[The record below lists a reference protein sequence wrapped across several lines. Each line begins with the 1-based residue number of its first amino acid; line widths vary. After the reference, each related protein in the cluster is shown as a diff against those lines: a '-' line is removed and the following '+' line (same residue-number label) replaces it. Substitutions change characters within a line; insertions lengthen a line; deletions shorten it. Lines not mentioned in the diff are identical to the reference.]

1 MDSKLI
7 FELALT
13 PVMQVNPNG
22 GQADGTVGVRRG
34 LEGMHHRDNKDVK
47 RLRRDGDGSP
57 DPLLGGDGLNFGLDG
72 HNHQGGDR
80 GGSENM
86 AIDNA
91 LLQPDRAHLQ
101 SQATEAFHQY
111 QLRQQHSAPQGPGP
125 AQQRYEQHNANA
137 DVQSNHDMQQGGGA
151 KPSVGSDE
159 WHRLRKDSHKEV
171 EKRRRQTINQ
181 GIEELKKIVPDCDK
195 HKGQILKNAVE
206 YIKKLKENE
215 QQNIEKLTL
224 EKLLTEQAIAELSAS
239 NKALKAQ
246 LAQAWKEVEH
256 WKHLCGEL
264 SKGKDLPQPPRN
276 AENSTTA

>member
-1 MDSKLI
+1 
-7 FELALT
+7 
-13 PVMQVNPNG
+13 
-22 GQADGTVGVRRG
+22 
-34 LEGMHHRDNKDVK
+34 
-47 RLRRDGDGSP
+47 
-57 DPLLGGDGLNFGLDG
+57 
-72 HNHQGGDR
+72 
-80 GGSENM
+80 M

-91 LLQPDRAHLQ
+91 LLQHQQERAHLQ

-111 QLRQQHSAPQGPGP
+111 QLRQQQPPSQGAGAGP
-125 AQQRYEQHNANA
+125 QRYDPQASNAGM
-137 DVQSNHDMQQGGGA
+137 HEMHGGN
-151 KPSVGSDE
+151 KPTVGSDE

-171 EKRRRQTINQ
+171 EKRRRQNINR

-264 SKGKDLPQPPRN
+264 SKGKDLPLPPQDH
-276 AENSTTA
+276 TTSA